1 MDSNDK
7 ADNHNDKMNDGSSGA
22 QPGANKSNVNQQDS
36 DNNKEE
42 VNQQNE
48 WTREYRWRWTHLFF
62 HLWKN
67 IFPRLNVWYNLV
79 DKGKD

>member
-7 ADNHNDKMNDGSSGA
+7 SDNHNDKMNDGPSGT
-22 QPGANKSNVNQQDS
+22 PGSNKPNVNQQDS

-48 WTREYRWRWTHLFF
+48 
-62 HLWKN
+62 
-67 IFPRLNVWYNLV
+67 
-79 DKGKD
+79 

>member
-7 ADNHNDKMNDGSSGA
+7 TDNHNDKMNDGPSGT
-22 QPGANKSNVNQQDS
+22 QSVGNKSSVNQQDS

-48 WTREYRWRWTHLFF
+48 
-62 HLWKN
+62 
-67 IFPRLNVWYNLV
+67 
-79 DKGKD
+79 